1 MKIHF
6 GIADNSIVNSGT
18 FLNMNDNSALTYTNW
33 NKNEPNNIYW
43 DGGEENYVHMILT
56 HGNYYG
62 QGSYNGKWNDI
73 PSHNHDDEPD
83 RIAYNRNNAFICVK
97 DLE

>member
-1 MKIHF
+1 
-6 GIADNSIVNSGT
+6 
-18 FLNMNDNSALTYTNW
+18 MNDDSALTYTNW
-33 NKNEPNNIYW
+33 NSGEPNNQYY
-43 DGGEENYVHMILT
+43 GGKEENFVHMILT

-62 QGSYNGKWNDI
+62 QGSRNGLWNDI

-83 RIAYNRNNAFICVK
+83 RIAYTQNNAFICVK